1 MSSRRSGNGPPP
13 DAVSAHPFTGP
24 CNAASR
30 LGWVATTL
38 LTLPIA
44 PVRLWSDPAY
54 IHAWRD
60 TGYIVTEENQH
71 MFSAAEVEAFEEG
84 VRRHKGDDPDG
95 DSSPG

>member
-1 MSSRRSGNGPPP
+1 M
-13 DAVSAHPFTGP
+13 
-24 CNAASR
+24 
-30 LGWVATTL
+30 LTL

-44 PVRLWSDPAY
+44 SVSLGRPPAK

-71 MFSAAEVEAFEEG
+71 MFSAAEVQAFEEA
-84 VRRHKGDDPDG
+84 VRRHMGDDPDG